1 MISYP
6 VEGGV
11 FGKVDA
17 EGHIVK
23 TDRDVLLGR
32 GEAANNH
39 AGNKRFRDIVALHR
53 SDYAAATKI
62 RKADFAPKIVR
73 AIRTANPSGRFL
85 KKGEDGKWV
94 DVGDKKA
101 AKKASQALRE
111 KSTEARKAAKAA
123 AAAAAAAQPNKD
135 EDTPQV
141 VLYPVEGGVF
151 GKLDAKGRIVKTDQ
165 DILLGRGTAT
175 NENPGNKRFRDI
187 VALHRPDYVA
197 ATKIRK
203 PDVARKIVRAIR
215 TADPP
220 GRFLRKRKSGRWID
234 VGDKKAAEKASQ
246 ALREKGTEARK
257 AAKAAAAAAAAATV
271 SAEAQHYSTLPDM
284 GSGAHS
290 ASQEKESEIN
300 PPNPKRSKTS
310 LPEEVHV

>member
-1 MISYP
+1 MKTNEDVVVEGMLPQTPQVTSMNPGFTSPTISQEASQGRDLALAESADQSLTQVEQQDTPLVISYP

-165 DILLGRGTAT
+165 DILLGR
-175 NENPGNKRFRDI
+175 
-187 VALHRPDYVA
+187 
-197 ATKIRK
+197 
-203 PDVARKIVRAIR
+203 
-215 TADPP
+215 
-220 GRFLRKRKSGRWID
+220 
-234 VGDKKAAEKASQ
+234 
-246 ALREKGTEARK
+246 
-257 AAKAAAAAAAAATV
+257 
-271 SAEAQHYSTLPDM
+271 
-284 GSGAHS
+284 
-290 ASQEKESEIN
+290 
-300 PPNPKRSKTS
+300 
-310 LPEEVHV
+310 